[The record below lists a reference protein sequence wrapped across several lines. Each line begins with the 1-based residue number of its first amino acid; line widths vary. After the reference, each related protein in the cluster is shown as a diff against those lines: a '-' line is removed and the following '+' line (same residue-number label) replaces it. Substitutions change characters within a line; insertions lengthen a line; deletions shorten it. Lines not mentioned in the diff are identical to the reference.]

1 MRLCESITDPRAIR
15 FYQGLEERLIEK
27 FNGKYDYSET
37 IYKGK
42 RQKFTYICPNHGNVT
57 QVAGEHTRGKG
68 CLHCR
73 YKETGEKHNAKAR
86 ENLIARFEEKHGQRF
101 DYSKVNYIND
111 KQKVIVI
118 CREHGDFLT
127 SVRDHVKG
135 GCPQCSKESVSRTA
149 EEFINEANGIHNNK
163 FTYLDL
169 PKRVH
174 IKTNLS
180 IKCTLHGLFYM
191 SAISHLRGSGCTLC
205 TQKELRWT
213 RKAYDNQETIL
224 YYVKIGTYYKIG
236 LTKRSIIERFSNE
249 TVKDTLEI
257 IATWNFKNGGI
268 AFELEQ
274 ECLKATKQFKTN
286 VLLLRKGGN
295 TVLRTKDVLS
305 IIKPIIEEPFK

>member
-1 MRLCESITDPRAIR
+1 MRLCESITDQRAIR
-15 FYQGLEERLIEK
+15 FYQGLEDRFIEK

-37 IYKGK
+37 IYRGK
-42 RQKFTYICPNHGNVT
+42 RQKFTYMCPNHGYVT
-57 QVAGEHTRGKG
+57 QVAGEHTRGRG
-68 CLHCR
+68 CLQCR

-86 ENLIARFEEKHGQRF
+86 ENLIERFEEKHGKRF

-118 CREHGDFLT
+118 CRKHGDFLT
-127 SVRDHVKG
+127 SVRNHIDG

-149 EEFINEANGIHNNK
+149 EEYIEEVNNVHNCK
-163 FTYLDL
+163 YTYIAL
-169 PKRVH
+169 PIIVPL
-174 IKTNLS
+174 KTKLN
-180 IKCTLHGLFYM
+180 IICTLHGLFYQR
-191 SAISHLRGSGCTLC
+191 AVNHLRGNGCPLC
-205 TQKELRWT
+205 AQKELRWS
-213 RKAYDNQETIL
+213 RKAYNNKETIL

-249 TVKDTLEI
+249 TVKDTVEI

-274 ECLKATKQFKTN
+274 ECLKATKHFATN
-286 VLLLRKGGN
+286 VVLLRKGGN
-295 TVLRTKDVLS
+295 TELRTKDVLS